1 ADAGVAALGTAP
13 SPVASSDNATSRVE
27 QGPSSVVGAPTATTF
42 LLKAAH
48 AGDATVTL
56 SYSRPWAGGEKDVW
70 TYTLHVTV
78 N

>member
-1 ADAGVAALGTAP
+1 M
-13 SPVASSDNATSRVE
+13 
-27 QGPSSVVGAPTATTF
+27 
-42 LLKAAH
+42 AAH

-78 N
+78 G